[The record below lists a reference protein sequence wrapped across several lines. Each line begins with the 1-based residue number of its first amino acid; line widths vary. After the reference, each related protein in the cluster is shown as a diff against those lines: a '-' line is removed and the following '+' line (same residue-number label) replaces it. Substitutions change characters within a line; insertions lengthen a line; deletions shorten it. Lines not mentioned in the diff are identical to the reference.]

1 MKRIRL
7 LIVDDSVVVRRIL
20 RDVLSTDPG
29 IEIAGVAA
37 NGRIA
42 LAMVEQT
49 TPDLITLD
57 IEMPEMDGIETL
69 RHLRQSHPQLPVI
82 MFSTLTSRGAMA
94 TLDALALGARDY
106 VTKPANVGSVSAGM
120 ERIREELVPK
130 IKALCGWRAEPVIS
144 RPPPAK
150 YLVSAEATTVRPSGP
165 IEIVTIGCSTGGP
178 NALAEVLPQL
188 PANFPVP
195 VLVVQH
201 MPATFTRFLAE
212 RLNTSC
218 ALRVA
223 EAEPNHLLEPGVI
236 WIAKGDYHMRV
247 YAEGC
252 KMRLQTYQG
261 PAENSCRP
269 SVDVLFRSAAK
280 TYGRQTLAVIMTGMG
295 QDGLRGTEE
304 LKSVG
309 AQVVAQ
315 DEATSVVWGMP
326 GFVVQAG
333 LADRVLP
340 LPQIGQEIARRVIA
354 SQRVSA

>member
-1 MKRIRL
+1 
-7 LIVDDSVVVRRIL
+7 
-20 RDVLSTDPG
+20 
-29 IEIAGVAA
+29 
-37 NGRIA
+37 
-42 LAMVEQT
+42 
-49 TPDLITLD
+49 
-57 IEMPEMDGIETL
+57 
-69 RHLRQSHPQLPVI
+69 VI

-106 VTKPANVGSVSAGM
+106 VTKPANVGSVSTGI

-130 IKALCGWRAEPVIS
+130 IKALCGWRAEPVVASPPLNYPARTEVKTIQ
-144 RPPPAK
+144 PPA
-150 YLVSAEATTVRPSGP
+150 P
-165 IEIVTIGCSTGGP
+165 IEVVTIGCSTGGP

-223 EAEPNHLLEPGVI
+223 EAEPNRLLEPGVI
-236 WIAKGDYHMRV
+236 WIAKGDYHMKV

-252 KMRLQTYQG
+252 KIRLQTYQG

-309 AQVVAQ
+309 AQIVAQ

-326 GFVVQAG
+326 GFVVQSG